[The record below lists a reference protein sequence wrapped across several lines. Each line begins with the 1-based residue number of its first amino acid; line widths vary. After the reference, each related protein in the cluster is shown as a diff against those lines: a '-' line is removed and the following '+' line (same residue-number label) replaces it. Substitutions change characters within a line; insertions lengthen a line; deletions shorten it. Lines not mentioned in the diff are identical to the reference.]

1 MKSLFIGMAAA
12 LLAVSAAGFAQDAKP
27 RAYTL
32 VVSGAQ

>member
-1 MKSLFIGMAAA
+1 MKSLFIGVAAT
-12 LLAVSAAGFAQDAKP
+12 LLVMSASGFAQEAKP